1 MRLLM
6 LVLAIATGS
15 CATAAER
22 EDQGR
27 KDLKGVWKGR
37 VDEGATGHVLRISDA
52 AIKGTLN
59 GKQDLGTGTF
69 KLDSSAKP
77 WHMDATGTKGPQKGR
92 AYLGIYSLEDDTL
105 KWCVS
110 MPGGERPTEFAT
122 KSGQFLLILK
132 RQK

>member
-1 MRLLM
+1 MRLLI
-6 LVLAIATGS
+6 LVLAIAAGS

-22 EDQGR
+22 QDSGG
-27 KDLKGVWKGR
+27 KDLKGVWKGG
-37 VDEGATGHVLRISDA
+37 VDEGATGHVLTIAGA

-59 GKQDLGTGTF
+59 GKQNLGAGTF

-77 WHMDATGTKGPQKGR
+77 WHMDATGTKGPQKGK
-92 AYLGIYSLEDDTL
+92 AYLGIYSLENDTL

-110 MPGGERPTEFAT
+110 LPGHDRPTEFAT
-122 KSGQFLLILK
+122 KSGQFLLILN